1 MNDILIVGAS
11 GYVGGYLVDYLS
23 SMNYNILVY
32 DNLLYEERFLK
43 NINFVY
49 GDIRDKK
56 KLSKILTNYDTVI
69 LLAAIVGDGACA
81 IDPYLTQSINEDA
94 PKWLCDNYGGKI
106 CFLSTASVYGINNN
120 LIDENALTNPLSV
133 YAETKLAA
141 EQYILKNSKN
151 PLVFRLGTLFGLGDE
166 HSRIRLDLVVNI
178 LTMRAVLGETLKVF
192 GGDQWRPL
200 LHVRDVSSAIEF
212 GLKNNISGLYN
223 LHYDNYRICDI
234 AKEIQRVISNTKVEL
249 HDLKFEDL
257 RNYKVS
263 SNAYRKLGWMPKLT
277 LEDGIL
283 QIQKIIKENRIK
295 NLNSPIYS
303 NVDFI
308 NKKWTKL

>member
-1 MNDILIVGAS
+1 MTILVVGGA
-11 GYVGGYLVDYLS
+11 GYVGGYLVDYLNS
-23 SMNYNILVY
+23 LNYNVSVY

-43 NINFVY
+43 NVNFIH
-49 GDIRDKK
+49 GDIRDRKK
-56 KLSKILTNYDTVI
+56 MAKLLPDYDVVI
-69 LLAAIVGDGACA
+69 CLAAIVGDGACA
-81 IDPYLTQSINEDA
+81 VDPYLTQSINEDA
-94 PKWLCDNYGGKI
+94 PKWLCDNYNGKI
-106 CFLSTASVYGINNN
+106 IYLSTASVYGINNN
-120 LIDENALTNPLSV
+120 LIDENSDTNPLSI
-133 YAETKLAA
+133 YAETKLSA
-141 EQYILKNSKN
+141 EQYILKNSKD
-151 PLVFRLGTLFGLGDE
+151 PLIFRLGTLFGLGDE

-223 LHYDNYRICDI
+223 LHYDNYKICDV
-234 AKEIQRVISNTKVEL
+234 AKEIQRVIPDTKVEL
-249 HDLKFEDL
+249 HDLKYEDL
-257 RNYKVS
+257 RNYKVTS
-263 SNAYRKLGWMPKLT
+263 DAYRKYGWMPRLT

-283 QIQKIIKENRIK
+283 QIQKVIKENRIK

-308 NKKWTKL
+308 KKWAKI